1 MCADRKMHN
10 LYKDKMYGIEY
21 KFLNKLFKSVLSHF
35 PSLIGLESVNEIKII
50 LSELRSTKHVSL
62 RLEIPQCEQKLKTL
76 HQALCVFSL
85 LSHSLL
91 AFLLSLTALLSVP
104 IYHHSNIGL
113 QTITSF
119 LLNKLLIL
127 TLKNNFSDSFPLT
140 TERQ

>member
-10 LYKDKMYGIEY
+10 LYKEKMYGIES
-21 KFLNKLFKSVLSHF
+21 KFLNKVLRHSVLRHF
-35 PSLIGLESVNEIKII
+35 TSLFRLKSVNEVKII
-50 LSELRSTKHVSL
+50 LSELRPANHVSL
-62 RLEIPQCEQKLKTL
+62 RLEIPQCEQKPKTL

-104 IYHHSNIGL
+104 IYQHSDIGL

-119 LLNKLLIL
+119 LLNK
-127 TLKNNFSDSFPLT
+127 
-140 TERQ
+140 

>member
-1 MCADRKMHN
+1 MCADRKMYN

-35 PSLIGLESVNEIKII
+35 TSLIGLRSVNEIKII
-50 LSELRSTKHVSL
+50 LSELRSAKHVSL
-62 RLEIPQCEQKLKTL
+62 EIAHCEQGMKTL

-104 IYHHSNIGL
+104 VYHHSDIGL

-127 TLKNNFSDSFPLT
+127 TLKNNFNDSFPLT